1 MHGATNQDTV
11 RTIYEYY
18 LNIFQ
23 HSFLDIIRVSKTF
36 QFKLQKSATDFN
48 LGIPNI
54 FVNEREPNAITTV
67 YMRWIFTNTYF
78 SPRSFLMNL
87 LYVLFAFSD
96 PCTTLKSIVIY
107 LDLADSFIYSVTVC
121 DLRNKRLL
129 TVKELQQNC
138 FCA

>member
-1 MHGATNQDTV
+1 M
-11 RTIYEYY
+11 
-18 LNIFQ
+18 
-23 HSFLDIIRVSKTF
+23 
-36 QFKLQKSATDFN
+36 
-48 LGIPNI
+48 

-78 SPRSFLMNL
+78 FPQSFLMNL

-96 PCTTLKSIVIY
+96 MTMHNTEKHCDY
-107 LDLADSFIYSVTVC
+107 LDLADSFIFFVAVC
-121 DLRNKRLL
+121 ELKNKRLL

>member
-1 MHGATNQDTV
+1 MN
-11 RTIYEYY
+11 II

-23 HSFLDIIRVSKTF
+23 HAFLHIIRVSKTF
-36 QFKLQKSATDFN
+36 HFYFN

-78 SPRSFLMNL
+78 FPQSFLMNL

-96 PCTTLKSIVIY
+96 VTMHNTEKHCDY
-107 LDLADSFIYSVTVC
+107 LDLADSFIYFVAVC
-121 DLRNKRLL
+121 ELKNKRLL
-129 TVKELQQNC
+129 TVKELWQSC
-138 FCA
+138 FWAWFFLDFHKKSPPPTVPQ